1 MITAI
6 ALMPHCNAPW
16 DTGEKY
22 SPARRQTS
30 KAIATRPIATSKVP
44 NAEGLNAEAGAA
56 GEFAGKLRDGGEAAE
71 LATGGPVQMHHADKG
86 ENTDDPSCDDKAHGG
101 LSRNLC
107 EVG

>member
-1 MITAI
+1 MKKPTSSESPIALANMITAI

-44 NAEGLNAEAGAA
+44 NAEGLNARRGP
-56 GEFAGKLRDGGEAAE
+56 
-71 LATGGPVQMHHADKG
+71 LANSPG
-86 ENTDDPSCDDKAHGG
+86 S
-101 LSRNLC
+101 
-107 EVG
+107 